1 MPALLAQLAKHQ
13 QPLTFEQLV
22 YIVGSNAKQQFRFN
36 DDQSRIRASQGHSV
50 EVELG

>member
-22 YIVGSNAKQQFRFN
+22 YIVGSNAKQRFRFN
-36 DDQSRIRASQGHSV
+36 DDQSWIRASQGHSV